1 MTFIKNGASVAA
13 RLLPGE
19 DMDRYVP
26 SINRMFVSAS
36 ELFGSRAVAVVM
48 TGMGNDGK
56 EGVVKIK
63 SAGGKIIAQSEDTSV
78 IFGMP
83 REAIATGVVDLVLPL
98 QGIAEGI
105 VQCAK
110 QGKK

>member
-1 MTFIKNGASVAA
+1 MAA
-13 RLLPGE
+13 CLLPGE
-19 DMDRYVP
+19 DMDRYIP

-63 SAGGKIIAQSEDTSV
+63 SAGERSLPSQRIHRLSSGCR
-78 IFGMP
+78 GGNCN
-83 REAIATGVVDLVLPL
+83 RYGRRGIATPGNCKGDS
-98 QGIAEGI
+98 GN
-105 VQCAK
+105 VQNTINPPSP
-110 QGKK
+110 